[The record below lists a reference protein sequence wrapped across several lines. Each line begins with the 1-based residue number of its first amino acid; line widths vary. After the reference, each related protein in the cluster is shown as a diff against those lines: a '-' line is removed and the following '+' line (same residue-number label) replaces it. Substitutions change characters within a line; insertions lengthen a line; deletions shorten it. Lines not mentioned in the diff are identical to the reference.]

1 MSPELCAM
9 VETIQRLQLLA
20 QSATLTFL
28 YRGLSAVIPC
38 ELLPM
43 FSADEVVRAIIPDS
57 MYILYIYF
65 MYVCMYVCMYEWL

>member
-1 MSPELCAM
+1 MSPELCAV

-20 QSATLTFL
+20 QCATLTYI

-43 FSADEVVRAIIPDS
+43 FSADEVVSTRT
-57 MYILYIYF
+57 F
-65 MYVCMYVCMYEWL
+65 